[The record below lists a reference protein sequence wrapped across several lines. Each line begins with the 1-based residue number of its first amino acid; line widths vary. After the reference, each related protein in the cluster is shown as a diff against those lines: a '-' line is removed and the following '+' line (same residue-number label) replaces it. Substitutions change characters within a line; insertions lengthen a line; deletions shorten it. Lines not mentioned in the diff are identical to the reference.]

1 MSHLLYPFEQILNAG
16 SVAELG
22 AAINDTVYSLGFSSF
37 HYGAHAPI
45 KPNGE
50 RARFTFDG
58 TEQKH
63 GGVISSYPEAWF
75 ERYQSQNY
83 IEIDPLVQH
92 CSRSILPVVWH
103 QQEKTDD
110 KNISRMFDE
119 AHEHGLVSGATFSVI
134 GKGGELAI
142 FSITTQSQGEADQR
156 NIVAQ
161 LGQGYMLLAHIHEA
175 VTRLGLPQIP
185 SNDRPALTRREKECL
200 TWVSSGKTSWEISRI
215 LGVSENTVVFH
226 ITNAGKKLQ
235 TNTRSQ
241 TVARALALGIFTP

>member
-1 MSHLLYPFEQILNAG
+1 MSHLLYPFEKILHAE

-22 AAINDTVYSLGFSSF
+22 ASIHEAALGFGFSSF

-50 RARFTFDG
+50 RARFIFDG

-63 GGVISSYPEAWF
+63 GGVISSYPESWF

-103 QQEKTDD
+103 RQPKTDD
-110 KNISRMFDE
+110 KKIGRMFDE

-134 GKGGELAI
+134 GKRGELAI
-142 FSITTQSQGEADQR
+142 FSLTTASADESDHR

-175 VTRLGLPQIP
+175 VTRLGLPHIP
-185 SNDRPALTRREKECL
+185 SNDLPALTRREKECL
-200 TWVSSGKTSWEISRI
+200 TWVSSGKTSWEIARI
-215 LGVSENTVVFH
+215 LGISENTIVFH
-226 ITNAGKKLQ
+226 IGNAGKKLG
-235 TNTRSQ
+235 THTRSQ
-241 TVARALALGIFTP
+241 TVARALALGLIAP